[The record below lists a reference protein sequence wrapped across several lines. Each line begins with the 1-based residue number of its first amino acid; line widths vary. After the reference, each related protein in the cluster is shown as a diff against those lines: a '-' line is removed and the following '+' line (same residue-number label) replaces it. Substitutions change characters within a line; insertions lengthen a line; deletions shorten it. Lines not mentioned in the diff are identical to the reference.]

1 VKNIMSLSIHYPTAS
16 LKPHK
21 EESLQGG
28 HLWIFSGALQQPP
41 HWIEPGGLVD
51 VKSSTGQFVGRGYYN
66 PRTDIAIRILTH
78 DIEQAIDENFLH
90 KCIRNA
96 VDLRQVFDPNKTN
109 TYRLINSEG
118 DGLPGLIVDRYAEI
132 LVAQIHTAGIE
143 RLRSLLIDALIDE
156 TGTRGLLL
164 RNDSHSRRREGLEL
178 EEPQVVTG
186 GVPMQVTV
194 RENDVLFLIDPWQ
207 GQKTGFF
214 LDQRDKRQALRK
226 YAFAKRVLNCFS
238 YTGGFSVYAALTSNK
253 TRVTSVDIS
262 AQAIEAARQHFI
274 LNGIDPNQ
282 HQFLVMDVFE
292 YLEQAQRAGEQ
303 FDVVVLDPPAF
314 AKTQSAR
321 TQALKAYRR
330 LNTLG
335 IQLLRPGGIL
345 LTCSCSGVIG
355 MDDLLGALS
364 QGAQRLHRTVQ
375 LLETYTHG
383 VDHPINLAMPETA
396 YLKAVFCRVNSS

>member
-1 VKNIMSLSIHYPTAS
+1 MSLSIQYPTAS
-16 LKPHK
+16 LKPHR

-51 VKSSTGQFVGRGYYN
+51 VKSSTGQFVARGYYN
-66 PRTDIAIRILTH
+66 PRTDIAIRLLTRN
-78 DIEQAIDENFLH
+78 IEQAIDEDFLR
-90 KCIRNA
+90 KRIRSA
-96 VDLRQVFDPNKTN
+96 VDLRKVFDPNKTN

-118 DGLPGLIVDRYAEI
+118 DGLPGLIVDRFAEI
-132 LVAQIHTAGIE
+132 LVAQMHTAGIE
-143 RLRSLLIDALIDE
+143 RLRSRLIDALMEE
-156 TGTRGLLL
+156 TDTRGILL
-164 RNDSHSRRREGLEL
+164 RNDSQSRRREGLEL

-194 RENDVLFLIDPWQ
+194 RENNVLFLVDPWQ

-214 LDQRDKRQALRK
+214 LDQRDKREALRK
-226 YAFAKRVLNCFS
+226 YTQAKRVLNCFS
-238 YTGGFSVYAALTSNK
+238 YSGSFSVYAALTSEK

-262 AQAIEAARQHFI
+262 APAIESARQNFI
-274 LNGIDPNQ
+274 LNGLDPNH
-282 HQFLVMDVFE
+282 HQFLVADVFD
-292 YLEQAQRAGEQ
+292 YLEQAQGAGEQ

-321 TQALKAYRR
+321 AQALKAYRR

-335 IQLLRPGGIL
+335 MQVLRPGGIL

-355 MDDLLGALS
+355 MNDLLGALS
-364 QGAQRLHRTVQ
+364 QSAQRLQRTVQ
-375 LLETYTHG
+375 LLETFSYG
-383 VDHPINLAMPETA
+383 VDHPLNLAMPETA
-396 YLKAVFCRVNSS
+396 YLKVVFCRIE